1 MKKIIS
7 FAVSLIILGI
17 LYWKTDV
24 SQLMTVLQ
32 NCDWLWLTLSMSLI
46 APITILNA
54 WRLQQ
59 LIPMPYQM
67 KFGQVYQLILIA
79 NSLNMV
85 LPSKMGD
92 VAKAYFIKEQG
103 HIDGCLSLCLI
114 IFEKLCDMLSVLIC
128 CGFGL
133 FFYDTKSQVLEGV
146 SIFIFLAILGGF
158 VILFSAELMPT
169 IDRTLK
175 INYPRLHQ
183 KSKNLIKS
191 WRTLNHYIW
200 HNKII
205 FGKIILTSLIIS
217 FLNFL
222 QIWLLIIALNAWTP
236 FLISLAL
243 TPLAILA
250 GLLPFTFA
258 GIGTRDAAFIMLYQP
273 FFNTPTGAALGLL
286 CTSRY
291 LLPAIMGLP
300 FLGRSL
306 SFIQQKPHY
315 QKEL

>member
-7 FAVSLIILGI
+7 LAVSLIILGI
-17 LYWKTDV
+17 LYWKTDI
-24 SQLMTVLQ
+24 SQLMTVLH

-46 APITILNA
+46 APITMLNA

-59 LIPMPYQM
+59 LIPMSYQM
-67 KFGQVYQLILIA
+67 KFGQAYQLILIA

-92 VAKAYFIKEQG
+92 VAKAYFIKEKG
-103 HIDGCLSLCLI
+103 YIDGSLSLCLI
-114 IFEKLCDMLSVLIC
+114 IFEKLCDMLSVLLW

-133 FFYDTKSQVLEGV
+133 FFYDTKSQILEGV
-146 SIFIFLAILGGF
+146 SIFIFLAIVGGF
-158 VILFSAELMPT
+158 IILFSAEFMP
-169 IDRTLK
+169 K
-175 INYPRLHQ
+175 INRKIKKNYPRLYQ
-183 KSKNLIKS
+183 KSKNIIKS
-191 WRTLNHYIW
+191 WRTLHHYIW
-200 HNKII
+200 QNKII
-205 FGKIILTSLIIS
+205 FGKITLTSLIIS

-291 LLPAIMGLP
+291 LLPAIVGLP